1 MSTLTIAE
9 PSPPIRPVASAHHT
23 IILLGIMAVFAVLGA
38 GFQQGGNAAHAT
50 ASRPNP
56 LAVYLPLLISE
67 WAMFLFVWKR
77 GLQAAGT
84 PLRDII
90 GRRWRHATD
99 VVRDMVLGVALW
111 GVWAAFLH
119 VSPRLF
125 GADHARSI
133 DGFLPTGVVD
143 GALWVLLSCS
153 AGFIEEV
160 VYRGYLQRQ
169 FAAWTGSVPLALVLQ
184 SLVFGVSHG
193 YQGVVAC
200 VNITVFAL
208 LFGSIAMWRRSL
220 RPGMMAHA
228 LTDVLAG
235 LFRI

>member
-9 PSPPIRPVASAHHT
+9 PSSPIRPVASARHT
-23 IILLGIMAVFAVLGA
+23 IILLGIMASMAVLGA
-38 GFQQGGNAAHAT
+38 RFQQGGNTAPAI
-50 ASRPNP
+50 ASRPNA

-77 GLQAAGT
+77 GLQPAGT
-84 PLRDII
+84 SLREII
-90 GRRWRHATD
+90 GGRWSRATD
-99 VVRDMVLGVALW
+99 VVRDVVLAVALW
-111 GVWAAFLH
+111 GVWAGFLY

-125 GADHARSI
+125 GANHARSI
-133 DGFLPTGVVD
+133 DGFLPTGLVE

-153 AGFIEEV
+153 AGFVEEV

-193 YQGVVAC
+193 YQGVIAC

-235 LFRI
+235 LFRL